1 VALIYDATRPYG
13 SKVVTGVA
21 AIDDQRVGKGGDPVA
36 GAGSGFWKRLWLV
49 RSEIHIPY
57 SFANNQAIAR
67 IATEHFLDRGF
78 WHFAYC
84 GYPRTPINGWS
95 EERELAFRKQ
105 LRDRKFECHVYR
117 AGQPADGGSSFV
129 SGRS

>member
-1 VALIYDATRPYG
+1 MIRSRLPAVAF
-13 SKVVTGVA
+13 
-21 AIDDQRVGKGGDPVA
+21 
-36 GAGSGFWKRLWLV
+36 GSGYGWYGPK
-49 RSEIHIPY
+49 SHIPY